1 MKVPPKRQWR
11 VAASS
16 GDPQRAV
23 DDSYA
28 TAWTAAAADRP
39 WFEID
44 LGAVATLGGLEV
56 YWGDRAPAAYRFASS
71 VDGNAWPEVCRTR
84 HGEG

>member
-28 TAWTAAAADRP
+28 TAWTAAPADRP

-44 LGAVATLGGLEV
+44 LGAVA
-56 YWGDRAPAAYRFASS
+56 APAHRPPS
-71 VDGNAWPEVCRTR
+71 VF
-84 HGEG
+84 